1 MKESGGMTFLDHL
14 GELRR
19 RFIRV
24 AVVLVVLGGASLY
37 FTPRILALLVQPY
50 GEQLKVIGPTEGVAV
65 YLRVALTCAA
75 SAAMPWILAE
85 IWGFVSP
92 GLMPRERRFA
102 SVAIPVAFALFL
114 GGAAFAWFL
123 LIPAAVGFLANFS
136 PALFRTEW
144 TSQNYVPFVTSLLFW
159 IGVCFELPVVVFIL
173 ARLGVLT
180 ARLMLK
186 AWRFAIIAIVLAA
199 AVITPTV
206 DPFNMMLVAL
216 PLAALYFLS
225 ILLAA
230 LARRGRTRGPA
241 PGAKA

>member
-1 MKESGGMTFLDHL
+1 MTFLDHL

-19 RFIRV
+19 RFIRT
-24 AVVLVVLGGASLY
+24 ALVLVVLGGASLY
-37 FTPRILALLVQPY
+37 FTPFILELLIQPY

-65 YLRVALTCAA
+65 YLRIALTCAA
-75 SAAMPWILAE
+75 AAAMPWILVE

-92 GLMPRERRFA
+92 GLMPRERKLAR
-102 SVAIPVAFALFL
+102 VAIPVASLLFL

-123 LIPAAVGFLANFS
+123 LIPAAVRFLANFS

-144 TSQNYVPFVTSLLFW
+144 TSQNYIPFVTSLVFW
-159 IGVCFELPVVVFIL
+159 IGVCFELPVVVFL
-173 ARLGVLT
+173 MAKLGVVT

-186 AWRFAIIAIVLAA
+186 AWRFAIVAIVLAA

-230 LARRGRTRGPA
+230 LARRDRTEKQDA
-241 PGAKA
+241 DAQA